1 MWDVYNPKPAQDSQE
16 DSDGTLNYLQ
26 SGLRVVKNVLRSVA
40 YEDPPPTG
48 DVSFTIEQTQRPREN
63 RTETTDADRDEV
75 KSGHST

>member
-1 MWDVYNPKPAQDSQE
+1 M
-16 DSDGTLNYLQ
+16 
-26 SGLRVVKNVLRSVA
+26 KNVLRSVA